1 MTLFRDES
9 LSATKVDLAG
19 GFQCRSALRS
29 RSRGMATST
38 SRAAALSL
46 MRRMLRVSRGWRGE
60 GGADEARY
68 IVQETSRVFR
78 ERKNLR
84 DAEIIAGALDEGE
97 GRLQTALHYGIA
109 YPRMTHTPLA
119 GGGDV
124 KNVLPPAEAG
134 GSSWASHVGEKGVS
148 DAARNIAAHAAPV
161 NPRANAAREAA
172 RAKRLAMMKATATAT
187 AEARTAD
194 DEDATG

>member
-1 MTLFRDES
+1 MTES
-9 LSATKVDLAG
+9 
-19 GFQCRSALRS
+19 
-29 RSRGMATST
+29 
-38 SRAAALSL
+38 
-46 MRRMLRVSRGWRGE
+46 GE

-134 GSSWASHVGEKGVS
+134 GSWIVHGGRQGQGLLVLDLYRPGAEGAWTNVS
-148 DAARNIAAHAAPV
+148 RWSVDVEREQLDEEIAPALRARLDRARAAPGG
-161 NPRANAAREAA
+161 ARVH
-172 RAKRLAMMKATATAT
+172 RR
-187 AEARTAD
+187 
-194 DEDATG
+194 GG

>member
-1 MTLFRDES
+1 
-9 LSATKVDLAG
+9 
-19 GFQCRSALRS
+19 
-29 RSRGMATST
+29 MATST

-78 ERKNLR
+78 ERKDLR
-84 DAEIIAGALDEGE
+84 DAEVIAGALDEGE

-172 RAKRLAMMKATATAT
+172 RAKRLAMMRATSTAT

>member
-1 MTLFRDES
+1 
-9 LSATKVDLAG
+9 
-19 GFQCRSALRS
+19 
-29 RSRGMATST
+29 MATST

-78 ERKNLR
+78 ERKDLR
-84 DAEIIAGALDEGE
+84 DAEVIAGALDEGE

-119 GGGDV
+119 GGATSRTFC
-124 KNVLPPAEAG
+124 PRRRR
-134 GSSWASHVGEKGVS
+134 GVRPGRRTS
-148 DAARNIAAHAAPV
+148 
-161 NPRANAAREAA
+161 
-172 RAKRLAMMKATATAT
+172 AKKA
-187 AEARTAD
+187 
-194 DEDATG
+194 

>member
-1 MTLFRDES
+1 MARTR
-9 LSATKVDLAG
+9 
-19 GFQCRSALRS
+19 
-29 RSRGMATST
+29 RG
-38 SRAAALSL
+38 
-46 MRRMLRVSRGWRGE
+46 
-60 GGADEARY
+60 D
-68 IVQETSRVFR
+68 IVQETSRVFSLSVKIFATPGVYR
-78 ERKNLR
+78 RGFGR
-84 DAEIIAGALDEGE
+84 RE

-161 NPRANAAREAA
+161 NPRANAAGRRSGEEARDDEGDGDGDGGGQDGGRRGRNRLEAA
-172 RAKRLAMMKATATAT
+172 S
-187 AEARTAD
+187 
-194 DEDATG
+194 